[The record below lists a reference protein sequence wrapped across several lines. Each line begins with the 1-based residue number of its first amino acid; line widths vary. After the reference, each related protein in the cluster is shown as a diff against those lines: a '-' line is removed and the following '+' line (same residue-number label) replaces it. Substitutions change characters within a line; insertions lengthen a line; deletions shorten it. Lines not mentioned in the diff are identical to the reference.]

1 MASASLYQLI
11 AWQKAMDLVVS
22 VYRTTAT
29 FPREEKFGLTSQLR
43 SCAVSVPS
51 NIAEGHGRLTLG
63 EWRQFLGQARGS
75 TLEMQTQLILSQRL
89 GFGDSSAIEAD
100 LARSEEV
107 GRIINGLLSSP
118 HQRHRRKPE

>member
-89 GFGDSSAIEAD
+89 GFGDPSAIEAD